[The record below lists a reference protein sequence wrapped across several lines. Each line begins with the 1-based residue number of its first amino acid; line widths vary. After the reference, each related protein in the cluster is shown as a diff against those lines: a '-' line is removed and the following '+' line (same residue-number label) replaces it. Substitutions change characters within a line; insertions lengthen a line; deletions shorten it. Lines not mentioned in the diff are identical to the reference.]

1 MEFTVYTTAGG
12 FRDFTGDSTFNVGE
26 QNGVLYVWEDGA
38 DQVIV
43 YGASAWAS
51 VQEKKLV
58 DAPVVTG
65 RRRLAPVSEDT
76 DEEELVSELAPVDEM
91 ATELAGL
98 VDDDYDL
105 EPQPLFERGPVFQPK
120 HA

>member
-1 MEFTVYTTAGG
+1 MYTSAGG
-12 FRDFTGDSTFNVGE
+12 FRDFSGESTFNVGE
-26 QNGVLYVWEDGA
+26 NNGVLYVWEDGT

-51 VQEKKLV
+51 VQEKKRI
-58 DAPVVTG
+58 DAPVVPG
-65 RRRLAPVSEDT
+65 RRRLVTDAEDEAADDSTSEVPVELLSDDLIET
-76 DEEELVSELAPVDEM
+76 AFSAGPYEEES
-91 ATELAGL
+91 
-98 VDDDYDL
+98 

>member
-1 MEFTVYTTAGG
+1 MFTTAGG

-26 QNGVLYVWEDGA
+26 QNGVLYVWEDGTG
-38 DQVIV
+38 QVIV

-58 DAPVVTG
+58 DEAVVTG
-65 RRRLAPVSEDT
+65 RRRLTSI
-76 DEEELVSELAPVDEM
+76 DEQPERPAELEPAELT
-91 ATELAGL
+91 ATELTELTGLTEL
-98 VDDDYDL
+98 VDGELDA
-105 EPQPLFERGPVFQPK
+105 EPRPLFERGPVFQPK

>member
-1 MEFTVYTTAGG
+1 MFTSAGG
-12 FRDFTGDSTFNVGE
+12 FRDFGGESTFNVGE
-26 QNGVLYVWEDGA
+26 NNGVLYVWEDGT

-51 VQEKKLV
+51 VQEKKRL

-65 RRRLAPVSEDT
+65 RRRLVTESEDEA
-76 DEEELVSELAPVDEM
+76 DENTSEVPSELVPADLIDSAFSEEGAD
-91 ATELAGL
+91 
-98 VDDDYDL
+98 DL
-105 EPQPLFERGPVFQPK
+105 EPQPVFERGPVFQPK